1 MSKSKAPLLIQWVEY
16 GWARM
21 RAFDYW
27 NPGHLASHYP
37 HKYYRNV
44 SPGSA
49 PTAEVPVS
57 GSDRI
62 FDIRYFDKDTR
73 RKDTGYS
80 PDTALSLNHPIMK
93 NRPKRAPDDP
103 PSQLPVVGAFG
114 KMTSNIPTGT
124 PERMGMRENGLF
136 D

>member
-1 MSKSKAPLLIQWVEY
+1 MVDTLTLTSLFPLKGSVPVVEGTHASPGVTMSKSKAPLLIQWAEY

-37 HKYYRNV
+37 HKHYRNV

-73 RKDTGYS
+73 
-80 PDTALSLNHPIMK
+80 
-93 NRPKRAPDDP
+93 PKGAPDDP

-124 PERMGMRENGLF
+124 PER
-136 D
+136 

>member
-1 MSKSKAPLLIQWVEY
+1 MSNKKLPLVLQWAEY

-27 NPGHLASHYP
+27 NPSHIASHYP
-37 HKYYRNV
+37 HKHYRNV

-57 GSDRI
+57 GIDRV

-80 PDTALSLNHPIMK
+80 PDTPLSLNHPIMK
-93 NRPKRAPDDP
+93 NRPKRATDDA

-114 KMTSNIPTGT
+114 NMTSSAAIGT
-124 PERMGMRENGLF
+124 AERMGMRKNGYF
-136 D
+136 Q